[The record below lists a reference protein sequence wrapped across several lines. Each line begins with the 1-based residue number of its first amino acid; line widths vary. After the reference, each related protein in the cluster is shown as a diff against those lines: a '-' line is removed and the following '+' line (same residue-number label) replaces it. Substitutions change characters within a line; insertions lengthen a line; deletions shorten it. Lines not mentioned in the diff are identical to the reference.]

1 MYVYERFHKREDEK
15 RTEKIKMNTRTAES
29 PRSLVIAYI
38 AMFASLNVLAD
49 FVPFTPLLGLPDRSL
64 SFGWIMAPLTGILLG
79 SRAGAASCLL
89 GSIIGT
95 LLGQPLIFG
104 LFTPFRAALSASAS
118 GMVAFRRWQ
127 IPVLMLISLIIIWLF
142 LPTGREAYPI
152 LVFHFSALASI
163 LVLRG
168 RLGVS
173 CSSKKSLFGY
183 SLAAYSGNITR
194 HLLGN
199 ILSVLFYSLPA
210 FTFILAIPYTFVE
223 QLVFALGTAFIGASL
238 RRLGIHK
245 IMHLKNL
252 DLKTK

>member
-1 MYVYERFHKREDEK
+1 
-15 RTEKIKMNTRTAES
+15 MNTRIAES

-38 AMFASLNVLAD
+38 AIFASLNVLAD
-49 FVPFTPLLGLPDRSL
+49 FMPFTPLLGLPDHSL

-79 SRAGAASCLL
+79 SRFGAASCLL

-95 LLGQPLIFG
+95 LLGQPLIFS

-127 IPVLMLISLIIIWLF
+127 IPVLILISLIVIWLF
-142 LPTGREAYPI
+142 LPTGREAYPTLI
-152 LVFHFSALASI
+152 FHFSALASI

-168 RLGVS
+168 KIGVFLS
-173 CSSKKSLFGY
+173 YSSKKSLFGY

-210 FTFILAIPYTFVE
+210 FTFIIAIPYTFIE
-223 QLVFALGTAFIGASL
+223 QLIFALGTAFIVASL
-238 RRLGIHK
+238 KRLGIHK
-245 IMHLKNL
+245 IIH
-252 DLKTK
+252 LKTK